1 MWTSLHWDGCSLFL
15 EFLFNMIPSFFLHVT
30 LLGTEQVT
38 RTASSSSRHWKTGQV
53 SPSRDITE
61 YASCWTFDLHPQ
73 FCSTAA
79 GSVWSTLTKAVWS
92 SNGSMP
98 PVAFPWPSNSR
109 YFCAK
114 SYSYEYH
121 LQKWTRILVCSSGYP
136 TICVKVIFVLAKRA
150 RICYVCTWTVL
161 VRTERLNMK
170 QEENCMAIRF
180 WKTRK

>member
-1 MWTSLHWDGCSLFL
+1 MQSLPGISLQYDP
-15 EFLFNMIPSFFLHVT
+15 IFFSACHAA
-30 LLGTEQVT
+30 GY
-38 RTASSSSRHWKTGQV
+38 RTGHTYCKFFIEALKNCGQA
-53 SPSRDITE
+53 SPSRDIAE

-92 SNGSMP
+92 SNESMP

-121 LQKWTRILVCSSGYP
+121 PQKWTRILVCSSGYP
-136 TICVKVIFVLAKRA
+136 TTCVKVIFVLAKRA
-150 RICYVCTWTVL
+150 GICYVCTWTVL
-161 VRTERLNMK
+161 MRNERLNVK